1 MVSAK
6 TKSCRAESPSM
17 YLRIPIS
24 KQTESQQAI
33 KKECRKIGRSMAS
46 SRYQCRQAEVGKAKN
61 RLRMAEKRAGMTD
74 EEKAT
79 TNRKRKEAAA
89 ASYLRQVAVAILR
102 RAQDKRIA
110 TFVEKIG
117 HPDAD
122 LWYPYQRN
130 TYRVGEEAGVSANP
144 RIYL

>member
-1 MVSAK
+1 
-6 TKSCRAESPSM
+6 
-17 YLRIPIS
+17 
-24 KQTESQQAI
+24 
-33 KKECRKIGRSMAS
+33 MAS
-46 SRYQCRQAEVGKAKN
+46 SRYRRRQAEAGKAKN
-61 RLRMAEKRAGMTD
+61 RLRMAETRAGMTD

-89 ASYLRQVAVAILR
+89 ASNRKAILR

-130 TYRVGEEAGVSANP
+130 TYRVGEGAGVSANP

>member
-6 TKSCRAESPSM
+6 TKSCRAKSPSM

-24 KQTESQQAI
+24 KQTKSQRAI

-46 SRYQCRQAEVGKAKN
+46 SRYRHRQAEVGKAKN
-61 RLRMAEKRAGMTD
+61 QLRMAEKRAGMTD

-89 ASYLRQVAVAILR
+89 ASYLRQVV
-102 RAQDKRIA
+102 DKRIA

-122 LWYPYQRN
+122 LRYPYRHN